1 MVKSTSHFYSVYMY
15 MYTCT
20 SVLVEFGSSSTAA
33 VDGEKISAE
42 ITQ

>member
-1 MVKSTSHFYSVYMY
+1 MY
-15 MYTCT
+15 ICT

-33 VDGEKISAE
+33 ADGEKISAE